1 MQQIKDIPANL
12 TFHSLNNGTLHRM
25 VQNTITK
32 SKKPVDILD
41 YSVQLH
47 IPAEKYEEAKP
58 DIHQLIEPFGGFNAS
73 LSDGDW
79 FDNQNNCWFPEPI
92 VLVKSYMTLDVLRQY
107 LPVTLQRCY
116 TMGKALGESAIALEI
131 LTNNAML
138 MIPTKD

>member
-12 TFHSLNNGTLHRM
+12 TFHSLNNGTLHPM
-25 VQNTITK
+25 AQNAITQ
-32 SKKPVDILD
+32 SKIPVDILD

-47 IPAEKYEEAKP
+47 IPAEKYEQAKRH
-58 DIHQLIEPFGGFNAS
+58 IHQIIEPFGGFNACV
-73 LSDGDW
+73 SDGDW
-79 FDNQNNCWFPEPI
+79 FDDQNNCWCPEPI
-92 VLVKSYMTLDVLRQY
+92 VLVKSYMTLDVLRHY